1 MRPLGPAV
9 IMAVIFAGGALS
21 LAGVWM
27 GPAWLER
34 LTAPSPH
41 VLADARHTSAGA
53 DEARAEA
60 GPDLVAAMLR
70 AAKSPKPRGEP
81 QPPQHLAARAAADDA
96 LSEDVNVE
104 AAFMGAATRFTAAP
118 KPKAADQTAQ
128 AKPTPLDVG
137 ALWFDGDGALVVEGR
152 ADPLLT
158 IAADVDGA
166 RGPSAEADAFGD
178 FALALDAA
186 QFVPP
191 IEEGSAG
198 VEPRVSPA
206 QRVTL
211 SAWSPEGVL
220 VSEATVLI
228 ATIQPADTLTPAL
241 GSDETAEP
249 ADAGQSA
256 ATTEPPAWE
265 VAEVSGAPLAA
276 GAISIDR
283 VRYAADGAPLVSGRG
298 GAGQAVRLL
307 LDGAQVAATPVAA
320 DGLWRSR
327 LPLDVAPGRYTLH
340 AEQVS
345 ADGVVTAQADTPF
358 ERASGSEVAAAHG
371 SVVVQ
376 PGNSLW
382 VIADALY
389 GSGERYNV
397 IFKAN
402 AAVISDPNLIY
413 PGQILALPSPA
424 TARQDG

>member
-27 GPAWLER
+27 GPSWLER
-34 LTAPSPH
+34 VTAPSPRAT
-41 VLADARHTSAGA
+41 ADARPTSDKAA
-53 DEARAEA
+53 KPRAEA
-60 GPDLVAAMLR
+60 SPDLVAAMLR
-70 AAKSPKPRGEP
+70 AAKAPKPRGEP
-81 QPPQHLAARAAADDA
+81 KPPQHLAARAAADDA

-128 AKPTPLDVG
+128 AKPAPLDVG

-152 ADPLLT
+152 ANPLLT
-158 IAADVDGA
+158 IAADIDGA

-186 QFVPP
+186 QFAPP

-198 VEPRVSPA
+198 VEPRISPA

-220 VSEATVLI
+220 VAEATVLI
-228 ATIQPADTLTPAL
+228 ATVQPAEQLAAGL
-241 GSDETAEP
+241 SSEENAVG
-249 ADAGQSA
+249 ADAETMA
-256 ATTEPPAWE
+256 AAAEPPAWE
-265 VAEVSGAPLAA
+265 VAEVSGAPLAD

-283 VRYAADGAPLVSGRG
+283 VRYAADGAPMVSGRG

-307 LDGAQVAATPVAA
+307 LNGAQVAAAPVAA
-320 DGLWRSR
+320 DGRWRSR
-327 LPLDVAPGRYTLH
+327 LPLDVAPGRYTLR

-358 ERASGSEVAAAHG
+358 ERASGAEVAAAHG
-371 SVVVQ
+371 TVVVQ

-413 PGQILALPSPA
+413 PGQILTLPSPA